1 VIGWLSGR
9 CAVPESKKKT
19 TTKKKRPRSSRE
31 SWSEGERRLARMA
44 EEAGVK
50 PIRDIADLAYGTP
63 EDADELLSAIREMR
77 ALERQAL
84 VEKQKRKKA
93 PKRA

>member
-1 VIGWLSGR
+1 M
-9 CAVPESKKKT
+9 PQSKKKT
-19 TTKKKRPRSSRE
+19 TKQKRPRSSRA

-77 ALERQAL
+77 AIER
-84 VEKQKRKKA
+84 RA
-93 PKRA
+93 PAVIG